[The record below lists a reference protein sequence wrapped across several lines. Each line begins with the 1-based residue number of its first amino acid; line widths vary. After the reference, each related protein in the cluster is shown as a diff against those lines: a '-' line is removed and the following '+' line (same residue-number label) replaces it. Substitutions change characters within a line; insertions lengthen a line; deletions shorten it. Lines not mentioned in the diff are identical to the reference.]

1 MSGIYLLKLAP
12 KTYPDFNYF
21 RWLPQNLLGPR
32 VSVASPM
39 PWEYFLPRYWDVSVC
54 YPKCLKAIW
63 LLPLEPWLRGQPQ
76 PQWHRAP
83 ELWFGMP
90 RTIKRPKCFCLH
102 PSWLCSSC
110 GTNFNLLQNLFL
122 ENSGVFRRGFLE
134 EETGAGIHITWK
146 PGQQLAL

>member
-21 RWLPQNLLGPR
+21 WWLPQNLLGPW

-39 PWEYFLPRYWDVSVC
+39 PWEYFLPRCWDVSVC

-63 LLPLEPWLRGQPQ
+63 LLPLELWLRGQPQ
-76 PQWHRAP
+76 PQWHQAP

-122 ENSGVFRRGFLE
+122 ENSAVFRWGFLE